1 MLLQYSFPN
10 FLASQD
16 VTKITRDLNCKYME
30 APRMVTPPPPSSRL
44 TSAKNP
50 PRGKMAVEK
59 DVEGPFSSPPTPPIS
74 FMLSRQSIGDVKR
87 AFDDTCASLLAKSPL
102 PPRYWPNSKTV
113 PRKGN
118 GSWQEIGIESN
129 VIQLTATISPS
140 DRIEARL
147 EIYGVQ
153 SRAPPLSPSCWTIYT
168 EPRFSVNTTVNLS
181 RKEAWYTVLKQL

>member
-1 MLLQYSFPN
+1 MLLRYSFPN

-30 APRMVTPPPPSSRL
+30 VPRMATPRPHPGWPRPRILRAEKWRSRR
-44 TSAKNP
+44 T
-50 PRGKMAVEK
+50 
-59 DVEGPFSSPPTPPIS
+59 GPLLIPTTLPIS
-74 FMLSRQSIGDVKR
+74 SMLSRQGIEGKKGFRWHLSFPSRQVAPSPI
-87 AFDDTCASLLAKSPL
+87 LAQFE
-102 PPRYWPNSKTV
+102 NGQTV

-118 GSWQEIGIESN
+118 GSWQETGIESN

-140 DRIEARL
+140 DRIRGPAGNLRCS
-147 EIYGVQ
+147 V
-153 SRAPPLSPSCWTIYT
+153 SCPPPCSTIYT

>member
-1 MLLQYSFPN
+1 MLLRYSFPN

-30 APRMVTPPPPSSRL
+30 VPRRHPALIPADLGQESSAR
-44 TSAKNP
+44 KNGG
-50 PRGKMAVEK
+50 R
-59 DVEGPFSSPPTPPIS
+59 EGHGRPLLIPTTLPIS
-74 FMLSRQSIGDVKR
+74 SMLSRQGIEGKKGFRWHLSFPSRQVAPSPI
-87 AFDDTCASLLAKSPL
+87 LAQFE
-102 PPRYWPNSKTV
+102 NGQTV

-118 GSWQEIGIESN
+118 GSWQETGIESN

-140 DRIEARL
+140 DRIRGPAGNLRCS
-147 EIYGVQ
+147 V
-153 SRAPPLSPSCWTIYT
+153 SCPPPCSTIYT